1 MASVIRVVLQQDVDN
16 LGASGDVVRVRPGYA
31 RNFLVPRGL
40 ALPATESTVAR
51 VDELKRLAGVR
62 AEKELA
68 AAQEARAQIEGV
80 EIKIQRA
87 VGRTAGDGGDE
98 NKIYGSVTAKDIAEA
113 YAARG
118 IKLDRKKIQLKE
130 PIKQLGPAEVTIKLH
145 SKLIATLKV
154 EVVKAG

>member
-40 ALPATESTVAR
+40 ALPATASTVAR

-62 AEKELA
+62 AQKELA
-68 AAQEARAQIEGV
+68 GAEQIRAQIEGI

-87 VGRTAGDGGDE
+87 VGRTSGDDE
-98 NKIYGSVTAKDIAEA
+98 NKMYGSVTAKDIAEA

-145 SKLIATLKV
+145 SKLTATLKV
-154 EVVKAG
+154 EVVKAS

>member
-62 AEKELA
+62 AEKDLA

-87 VGRTAGDGGDE
+87 VGRTAGDGDE
-98 NKIYGSVTAKDIAEA
+98 NKMYGSVTAKDIAEA

-118 IKLDRKKIQLKE
+118 IKLDKKKIQLKE
-130 PIKQLGPAEVTIKLH
+130 PIKQLGPAAVTIKLH

>member
-40 ALPATESTVAR
+40 ALPATESTIAR

-87 VGRTAGDGGDE
+87 VGRTAGDADE
-98 NKIYGSVTAKDIAEA
+98 NKMYGSVTAKDIAEA

-118 IKLDRKKIQLKE
+118 IKLDKKKIQLKE
-130 PIKQLGPAEVTIKLH
+130 PIKQLGPANVTIKLH
-145 SKLIATLKV
+145 SKLTATLKV